1 MSPVHCVQSQIN
13 VPFKPSVL
21 VLGWLFTT
29 VSKLGAG
36 VFVLSENNFVS
47 VVKSYT
53 EKRKENP

>member
-1 MSPVHCVQSQIN
+1 MSPVPCVQSQIN
-13 VPFKPSVL
+13 VPFEPSL
-21 VLGWLFTT
+21 HYRFNA
-29 VSKLGAG
+29 AG